1 MAHTALMYDEE
12 HFVFL
17 QPGQAEQFLTA
28 VEMVEMLKKWVTDYA
43 DDLPA
48 DLTRFTTI
56 EAQVDY
62 LFKTSCE
69 LDLGPG
75 NSIQWFAVRLE
86 K

>member
-1 MAHTALMYDEE
+1 MANATLMYDEE

-28 VEMVEMLKKWVTDYA
+28 AEMIETLKKWVTDYA

-75 NSIQWFAVRLE
+75 KSIQWFAVRLE

>member
-1 MAHTALMYDEE
+1 MYDED

-17 QPGQAEQFLTA
+17 EPGQGEIFLTA
-28 VEMVEMLKKWVTDYA
+28 AEMVEKLRQLVTDNV
-43 DDLPA
+43 DDLPQ
-48 DLTRFTTI
+48 DLLRFPTI

-75 NSIQWFAVRLE
+75 KSVQWYAVRLE

>member
-1 MAHTALMYDEE
+1 MANNTLMYDEE

-17 QPGQAEQFLTA
+17 EPGQAEQFLTA
-28 VEMVEMLKKWVTDYA
+28 LEMVEKLRQLVTDYA
-43 DDLPA
+43 DDLPQ
-48 DLTRFTTI
+48 DLLRFATI

-75 NSIQWFAVRLE
+75 KSVQWFAVRLE

>member
-1 MAHTALMYDEE
+1 MANTTLMYDEE

-17 QPGQAEQFLTA
+17 EPGQAEQFLTA
-28 VEMVEMLKKWVTDYA
+28 AEMIGMLKKLVTDNV
-43 DDLPA
+43 DDLPS

-75 NSIQWFAVRLE
+75 KSVQWFAVRLE